1 MSDDIDEEIA
11 DDTEVPKSAVSKSNG
26 TSILRNN
33 MGSAAAEGSKIKDDD
48 IYSDDEPDYSETFG
62 LPVELPSTFRR
73 LGTRASS
80 RSSTGRSVLDGE
92 GGETTA
98 RSKDTIVVSRLPQT
112 QRLLARTAIPT
123 SPIRPESGFST
134 ARSMRSS
141 ASMSESIGSPSSKAT
156 KPNVWHKVHI
166 FVDDL
171 EAKRVH
177 LIQPVIVLQDR
188 LNELSYNVTMKMKKD
203 EKRRAQAKLDA
214 KAKSIAAAA
223 AKKPSSVAFV
233 SEGGMNAPPASMHPL
248 YCCSDHPLSNV
259 FLQAREPI
267 SWIDWRC

>member
-1 MSDDIDEEIA
+1 MIQRCQRPLYPRV
-11 DDTEVPKSAVSKSNG
+11 TELPSCVTTAV
-26 TSILRNN
+26 
-33 MGSAAAEGSKIKDDD
+33 SAAAEGSKIKDDD

-80 RSSTGRSVLDGE
+80 RSSTGRSVLDGD

-98 RSKDTIVVSRLPQT
+98 RSKDTIVVSRLPRT

-123 SPIRPESGFST
+123 SPIRPESGLST

-141 ASMSESIGSPSSKAT
+141 ASLSESIGSPSSKAT

-171 EAKRVH
+171 GAKRVH
-177 LIQPVIVLQDR
+177 RNPTCHR
-188 LNELSYNVTMKMKKD
+188 
-203 EKRRAQAKLDA
+203 
-214 KAKSIAAAA
+214 
-223 AKKPSSVAFV
+223 VAG
-233 SEGGMNAPPASMHPL
+233 SP
-248 YCCSDHPLSNV
+248 
-259 FLQAREPI
+259 Q
-267 SWIDWRC
+267 